1 MSDLLFHQSAMTN
14 FTFVREET
22 EAVIYMLTF
31 FLAVGFMLTMRLS
44 CCRNIFYRN
53 ISRHS

>member
-1 MSDLLFHQSAMTN
+1 MSDLLFHESAMTN

-31 FLAVGFMLTMRLS
+31 FLVVGFMLTMRLS
-44 CCRNIFYRN
+44 C
-53 ISRHS
+53 

>member
-22 EAVIYMLTF
+22 EAVIYAY
-31 FLAVGFMLTMRLS
+31 FLPA
-44 CCRNIFYRN
+44 CWIFAHN
-53 ISRHS
+53 AIVLLQKHLLQEHK